1 LKLGLVDRNDPICEL
16 VARKVLDIAKR
27 CVTEAAH
34 IVSIVLK
41 ELGPQRPPQRNDSF
55 GRANP
60 VFSPRLQHPKRGQ
73 GGAHKTVSDCA
84 RARVRSLADV

>member
-1 LKLGLVDRNDPICEL
+1 VDRNDPICEL

-55 GRANP
+55 GRAIP
-60 VFSPRLQHPKRGQ
+60 SFRLVSNTQREGKEVPTRLCRIAPGQ
-73 GGAHKTVSDCA
+73 ESALLPT
-84 RARVRSLADV
+84 